1 MAVHTDGTIFAIQGV
16 NTAGV
21 SVIGIDPITG
31 TQKFSVPLAVQPY
44 NNLSE
49 DLPCSIGTVFGPV
62 GVSAFI
68 VAGDGN
74 AYLGYD
80 YPEVKACSADP
91 WTTHVRLLRIS
102 SSGAYDKI
110 TLADVSAGNYGA
122 QEEIVGVH
130 TITNGDTGVL
140 ATWSIFWPG
149 DVAHGGPSGM
159 AIVAGT
165 SVSPVNPPQVPAQ
178 CGASVVSPGLQ
189 AQDGS
194 FVGTVATCTETSS
207 SPVMVAFD
215 ATGNVRWTVP
225 NDQPQFATDDG
236 GVVGQS
242 GVKYDQNGN
251 ATGTIDL
258 GTQSW
263 LGYTYHI
270 GSVQEWLA
278 KVVKVAKSW
287 WPFGGGNASGNNAAV
302 LHPPYAQLDSCNDAT
317 LHPPPA
323 CPAPKDAIFTAFYWL
338 KQRLNDPTWT
348 SAIDQYVFQDTTGN
362 IRKAFLTYLSQGAGP
377 EFYDGPKSNVKLTD
391 AVCGGNPG
399 WTVAHFFATT
409 NNANT
414 CETAVVTCRE
424 DPTKPLRSFFE
435 PRAIS
440 FDSQGATDS
449 NIAML
454 FHEALH
460 GFKVVDDPALQSF
473 LGCTS
478 GDDTRDITLYLQQ
491 FIGARPLQGAPKTCV
506 YIEQNEI
513 PANTNVCVR

>member
-122 QEEIVGVH
+122 QTEIVGVQ

-149 DVAHGGPSGM
+149 DVAHGGPPGM

-225 NDQPQFATDDG
+225 NEQPMIATADG
-236 GVVGQS
+236 GVIGQS
-242 GVKYDQNGN
+242 GITYGPTGN
-251 ATGTIDL
+251 ATGL
-258 GTQSW
+258 SNLNANVSPGW
-263 LGYTYHI
+263 LGNVL
-270 GSVQEWLA
+270 GSA
-278 KVVKVAKSW
+278 YVVDPGTLFQITA
-287 WPFGGGNASGNNAAV
+287 PNTNYATTFGAFLGGNASWSGSAISWVMSKWSPSDLLKQLPDLSYPVCYPLSLVPIVLPFGYLPTCGNINAIELLTDKSPDFIFQNFIQTFAPVSGNNSSIMNFAGGLSFSNSVNVTAPGQILTIKLKV
-302 LHPPYAQLDSCNDAT
+302 FPY
-317 LHPPPA
+317 
-323 CPAPKDAIFTAFYWL
+323 
-338 KQRLNDPTWT
+338 
-348 SAIDQYVFQDTTGN
+348 
-362 IRKAFLTYLSQGAGP
+362 
-377 EFYDGPKSNVKLTD
+377 
-391 AVCGGNPG
+391 
-399 WTVAHFFATT
+399 
-409 NNANT
+409 
-414 CETAVVTCRE
+414 
-424 DPTKPLRSFFE
+424 
-435 PRAIS
+435 
-440 FDSQGATDS
+440 
-449 NIAML
+449 
-454 FHEALH
+454 
-460 GFKVVDDPALQSF
+460 
-473 LGCTS
+473 
-478 GDDTRDITLYLQQ
+478 
-491 FIGARPLQGAPKTCV
+491 
-506 YIEQNEI
+506 
-513 PANTNVCVR
+513 